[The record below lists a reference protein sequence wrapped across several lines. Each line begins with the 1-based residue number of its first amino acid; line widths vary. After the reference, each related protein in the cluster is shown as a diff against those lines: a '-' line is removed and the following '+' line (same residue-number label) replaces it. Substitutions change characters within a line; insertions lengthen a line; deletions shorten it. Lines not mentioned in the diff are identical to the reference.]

1 MGLRITKLYL
11 LPTLQPTITHVLLM
25 GLFSDAPQNVKN
37 RNESSAQVKAH
48 LQLLKDSCEND
59 FAEKSIATEE
69 HDTKKLGL
77 AMNRF
82 HVHPLVQSCKD

>member
-11 LPTLQPTITHVLLM
+11 LPTLEPPITHVLLM

-37 RNESSAQVKAH
+37 RNKSSAQVKAH

-59 FAEKSIATEE
+59 FAEQSIATQE
-69 HDTKKLGL
+69 HDKKTWFGY
-77 AMNRF
+77 
-82 HVHPLVQSCKD
+82 